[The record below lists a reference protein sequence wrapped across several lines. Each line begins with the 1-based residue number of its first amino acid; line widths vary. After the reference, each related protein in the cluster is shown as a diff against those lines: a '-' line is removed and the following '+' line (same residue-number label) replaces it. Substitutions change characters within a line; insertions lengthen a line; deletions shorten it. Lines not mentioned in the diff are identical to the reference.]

1 MPNAKLHLNSQQGS
15 GSQGHRGHFK
25 GKCLWGGFSFSFLSD
40 LLNQCSQLQML
51 DFCISIGSAL
61 CVSVWMDSSLKASF
75 NFQVIRQGQRQGHL
89 PSPSHPTG
97 LHLILSKEG
106 ATQFQA
112 LEILTS
118 LEKTLEIKQPSH
130 MWSMRM
136 HVMCCLVMKSCLTLC
151 NPKDCSM
158 PGFPVLRY
166 LLESDI

>member
-1 MPNAKLHLNSQQGS
+1 
-15 GSQGHRGHFK
+15 
-25 GKCLWGGFSFSFLSD
+25 
-40 LLNQCSQLQML
+40 ML

-89 PSPSHPTG
+89 PSPSQPTG

-136 HVMCCLVMKSCLTLC
+136 HVTCCLVMKSCLTLC